1 MPQADN
7 ERLSGRNGQ
16 IWQAYLLGHTQEAIA
31 AEHGI
36 SQQRVAQ
43 ILREIRKSIPDED
56 VAELRRVDLE
66 RLDSMTPANL
76 QQARAGDK
84 DGVKSVL
91 AIMARRAALL
101 GMDAPKQFEAS
112 IQRTQLDPEVEELL
126 SAHEAAEST
135 QSDEQNGA

>member
-76 QQARAGDK
+76 QLARAGDK

-101 GMDAPKQFEAS
+101 GMDAPKQVEAS
-112 IQRTQLDPEVEELL
+112 IQRTVLDPDVEALV
-126 SAHEAAEST
+126 STYEA
-135 QSDEQNGA
+135 EQGGA